1 MQQKNSNEKSFE
13 EMDSYYQLRI
23 SIIGEREI
31 ILHQTYDT
39 LKEALEAG
47 NKISENINGTI
58 EVLHILYSVVSRKL
72 NNI

>member
-1 MQQKNSNEKSFE
+1 MQQKNSNEKIYE
-13 EMDSYYQLRI
+13 EVDSYYQLRI
-23 SIIGEREI
+23 AIIGEREI
-31 ILHQTYDT
+31 TLHQTYNT

-47 NKISENINGTI
+47 NKLSENINGTI